1 MKQCKAFQSALGAV
15 AGVAILASLLTA
27 ACLLGL
33 TSPALAQG
41 KPIRIIVPF
50 ASGGGQDILTRAFSN
65 ELGAAL
71 GQPVI
76 IDYRPG
82 GGGGVGTSYVAK
94 SEPDGTTLIMAA
106 ASHIISAVLSP
117 RPSYHPIKDFAAVAH
132 VGTGSQVLIIN
143 SELPARSVQEFVRHA
158 KANPG
163 RLNYGTAGSG
173 SSTHLAM
180 AYFLN
185 AAGIDLA
192 HIPYKSNA
200 AQSQELIAGRIHA
213 IMIPSISAVA
223 LARDQRVRLLAVS
236 PDTRSSFFPDLPTV
250 AESGYPGF
258 NYLSWFGLLAPAGM
272 ARAQIDRINGEV
284 TRLLGSPVII
294 DRMTKIGIEPQAL
307 TVAQFEKVLREDL
320 ERVERIVK
328 LSGAKSE

>member
-27 ACLLGL
+27 TCLLGL

-307 TVAQFEKVLREDL
+307 TAAQFEKVLREDL

>member
-27 ACLLGL
+27 TCLLGL

-185 AAGIDLA
+185 AASIDLA

>member
-27 ACLLGL
+27 TCLLGL

>member
-294 DRMTKIGIEPQAL
+294 ERMTKIGIEPQAL

>member
-1 MKQCKAFQSALGAV
+1 VLGAAV
-15 AGVAILASLLTA
+15 GVAVLSSLLLA
-27 ACLLGL
+27 ACLVGL
-33 TSPALAQG
+33 TSPVLAQG

-71 GQPVI
+71 GQPII

-106 ASHIISAVLSP
+106 ASHIISAVLSS
-117 RPSYHPIKDFAAVAH
+117 RPSYHPIKDFTAVAH

-143 SELPARSVQEFVRHA
+143 SELPARSVQEFVRYA

-163 RLNYGTAGSG
+163 KLNYGTAGSG

-223 LARDQRVRLLAVS
+223 LAKDQRVRLLAVS
-236 PDTRSSFFPDLPTV
+236 PDVRSTFFPDLPTV
-250 AESGYPGF
+250 AESGYAGF

-272 ARAQIDRINGEV
+272 ARAQIDRINSEV
-284 TRLLGSPVII
+284 TRLLGNPVIV

-307 TVAQFEKVLREDL
+307 SVAQFEKVLREDL

>member
-1 MKQCKAFQSALGAV
+1 MMQFKY
-15 AGVAILASLLTA
+15 
-27 ACLLGL
+27 LLGDFAATVKFKAL
-33 TSPALAQG
+33 AAAMLIIIGLCIGNPAMAQG
-41 KPIRIIVPF
+41 KPLRIIVPF

-163 RLNYGTAGSG
+163 KFNYGTAGSG

-200 AQSQELIAGRIHA
+200 AQSQELIAGRIQA

-223 LARDQRVRLLAVS
+223 LARDSRVRLLAVS

-272 ARAQIDRINGEV
+272 ARSQIERINTEV
-284 TRLLGSPVII
+284 TRLLANPAII

-307 TVAQFEKVLREDL
+307 SVPQFEKVLREDL

>member
-1 MKQCKAFQSALGAV
+1 MKHCKGFTGAV
-15 AGVAILASLLTA
+15 GAIIGVAVLASLLIA
-27 ACLLGL
+27 ACVVGL
-33 TSPALAQG
+33 ASPALAQG

-117 RPSYHPIKDFAAVAH
+117 RPSYHPIKDFTAVAH

-163 RLNYGTAGSG
+163 KLNYGTAGSG

-236 PDTRSSFFPDLPTV
+236 PDTRSTFFPDLPTV

-258 NYLSWFGLLAPAGM
+258 NYLSWFGLLAPGGM
-272 ARAQIDRINGEV
+272 ARAQINRINSEV
-284 TRLLGSPVII
+284 TRLLGNPVIV

-307 TVAQFEKVLREDL
+307 SVAQFEKVLREDL